1 MKRRD
6 IKTAIDKAKES
17 KTPIKERATLYDNV
31 INFILQQSDKE
42 RCDYYDRSFLYLVY
56 GIEPNLDTFSD
67 TKRRQIGILFSLLKR
82 QRNGFIN
89 SLQSMNCKNLPI
101 GQSPQVAS
109 QEDISISNKIKDKE
123 FIEKLKRDGK
133 L

>member
-17 KTPIKERATLYDNV
+17 NTPIKERATLYDNV
-31 INFILQQSDKE
+31 IDFILQQSDKE

-56 GIEPNLDTFSD
+56 GIEPDLDTFSD

-89 SLQSMNCKNLPI
+89 SLQSTNCKNLPQ

-109 QEDISISNKIKDKE
+109 QQDISISNKIKDKE
-123 FIEKLKRDGK
+123 LIEKLKENGR